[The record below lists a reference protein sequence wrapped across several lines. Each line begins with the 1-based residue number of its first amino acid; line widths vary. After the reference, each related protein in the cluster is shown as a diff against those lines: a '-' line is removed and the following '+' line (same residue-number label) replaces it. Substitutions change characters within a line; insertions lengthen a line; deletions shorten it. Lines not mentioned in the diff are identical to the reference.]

1 VTAYWEGFT
10 FPLSQE
16 GSFMSTVPTEDLDDR
31 RERVEVTV
39 RTPAGASHPF
49 DLDLDE
55 LVAEVIATVIEFFVK
70 RNELA
75 AGDYALAVI
84 RGGQAEPMADTSR
97 LAEYHITHE
106 DVLVLIPEAP
116 QVDG

>member
-1 VTAYWEGFT
+1 MTTARN
-10 FPLSQE
+10 
-16 GSFMSTVPTEDLDDR
+16 EDPDDHG
-31 RERVEVTV
+31 ERVEVTV

-49 DLDLDE
+49 DLHLDE
-55 LVAEVIATVIEFFVK
+55 LVAEVVATVIEFFVG

-75 AGDYALAVI
+75 PGDYGVAVI
-84 RGGQAEPMADTSR
+84 RDGQAEPMTDTSR
-97 LAEYHITHE
+97 LAEYHITPQ

>member
-1 VTAYWEGFT
+1 
-10 FPLSQE
+10 
-16 GSFMSTVPTEDLDDR
+16 MSTAPTEDLDDR
-31 RERVEVTV
+31 REIIEVTV

-49 DLDLDE
+49 RFNLHE
-55 LVAEVIATVIEFFVK
+55 LVAEVVGTVIEFFIE

-75 AGDYALAVI
+75 PGDYGLAVV
-84 RGGQAEPMADTSR
+84 RGGQAEPMSDTSR
-97 LAEYHITHE
+97 LAEYHITDE

>member
-1 VTAYWEGFT
+1 
-10 FPLSQE
+10 
-16 GSFMSTVPTEDLDDR
+16 MSTLPTEDLEDR
-31 RERVEVTV
+31 REHVEVTV
-39 RTPAGASHPF
+39 RNPAGASHPF

-55 LVAEVIATVIEFFVK
+55 LVAEVVATVIEFFVK

-75 AGDYALAVI
+75 PGDYGLAVI

-97 LAEYHITHE
+97 LAEYHITRE